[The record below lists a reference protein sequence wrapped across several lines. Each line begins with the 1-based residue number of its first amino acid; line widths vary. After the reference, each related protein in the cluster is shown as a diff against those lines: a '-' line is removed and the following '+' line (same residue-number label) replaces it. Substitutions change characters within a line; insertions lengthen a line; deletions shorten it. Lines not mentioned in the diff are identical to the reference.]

1 MFDSEQNHSR
11 AVASLSLGSYGD
23 ADGMKRNPAALGAK
37 LFDVAVVGG
46 GIYGVCVA
54 RDAALRGLSVAL
66 VERGDFGAA
75 TSFNSLKTIHGGFRY
90 LQSADLWRLR
100 ESVRERRY
108 WLWAAPHL
116 VRPLRF
122 VIPLGEGLVR
132 GRLAFRAALAA
143 YRLLSLDGNRGLQRD
158 RSLPAGQVVGR
169 DACRDE
175 LPGLGD
181 QAVRG
186 GVAWFD
192 AQVVDTERLLLECL
206 QQASEAGAVA
216 CNHVRALG
224 LIEHEARVHGVRCE
238 DVVDGAPLDV
248 RARVTVDA
256 TGPFHLGAADPGEH
270 RPLVKSMNLVLAGS
284 EAEHAFGAGIPGSRR
299 MVFVTPWRD
308 CSIVGTS
315 QARYRGNPDDCRF
328 TAEDAEALMTDLR
341 AALPG
346 LDLGADRVL
355 WRQGGLLPAAG
366 AGRARGAVPAARGEL
381 IDHARTSGRHGLVGV
396 VGEKYTT
403 ARFLAE
409 RAVDLCLRKLGQGS
423 RPCVALRVQL
433 PGAGAAV
440 IDDRTGSAERWR
452 LAVREE
458 MAVTLDDLVFRRSD
472 RAVRGRMSAEELEAA
487 ADVMAD
493 ELGWS
498 PSRRLQ
504 EIAATRRCAAGH
516 GGVWAHAARR
526 ESRMDSIPAHARR
539 AV

>member
-1 MFDSEQNHSR
+1 
-11 AVASLSLGSYGD
+11 
-23 ADGMKRNPAALGAK
+23 MKRDPAALGGK
-37 LFDVAVVGG
+37 VFDVAVVGG

-122 VIPLGEGLVR
+122 VIPLGEGLAR
-132 GRLAFRAALAA
+132 GRVAFNVALAA
-143 YRLLSLDGNRGLQRD
+143 YRLLSLDANRGLQRGQ
-158 RSLPAGQVVGR
+158 SIPAGEVIGR
-169 DACRDE
+169 DACRE
-175 LPGLGD
+175 QLPGLDERG
-181 QAVRG
+181 VRG

-206 QQASEAGAVA
+206 QQAGDAGAVV
-216 CNHVRALG
+216 CNHVRALE
-224 LIEHEARVHGVRCE
+224 LTEQHQRVHGITCE
-238 DVVDGAPLDV
+238 DVLGGEALEV

-256 TGPFHLGAADPGEH
+256 TGPYGLGVGPRGKP

-299 MVFVTPWRD
+299 TVFVTPWRG

-315 QARYRGNPDDCRF
+315 HAGYRGNPDDCRF
-328 TAEDAEALMTDLR
+328 TDTDARALLTDLG

-346 LDLGADRVL
+346 LDLDASRIL
-355 WRQGGLLPAAG
+355 WRQGGLLPG
-366 AGRARGAVPAARGEL
+366 SRTGRGHSAVPAARAEL
-381 IDHARTSGRHGLVGV
+381 VDHAHKDGRQGLVGV
-396 VGEKYTT
+396 IGEKYTT
-403 ARFLAE
+403 ARSLAE
-409 RAVDLCLRKLGQGS
+409 RAVDLCLRKLGQRA
-423 RPCVALRVQL
+423 RPCAALRAKL
-433 PGAGAAV
+433 PGADSSVADAHGG
-440 IDDRTGSAERWR
+440 TGNRWR
-452 LAVREE
+452 VAVREE
-458 MAVTLDDLVFRRSD
+458 MAMTLPDLVFRRSD
-472 RAVRGRMSAEELEAA
+472 RAVRGRLSREELESC

-504 EIAATRRCAAGH
+504 EIASARRFSASH
-516 GGVWAHAARR
+516 GGVWAAASYPASGDESTHA
-526 ESRMDSIPAHARR
+526 DVRR